1 MGACVSRV
9 TIQAKCAVASGTR
22 IEESARGMSRYVV
35 ARKWLRS
42 WLRQHRAQLRLCLR
56 MSTSAV
62 AGLAVA
68 QLLALPLPLW
78 TVLTAVLL
86 TQISVGRSLKAS
98 TDYLASTLGGAVY
111 AGTIG
116 ALVPHDNEIAL
127 LAAVALAVAP
137 AALVAASNP
146 RFSAAPVSAVMVFF
160 GPTITHAGPIVSAVE
175 RVAEVAIGALVGL
188 VVSVLV
194 LPARAQD
201 LVIEAAGRMLT
212 LMAGAARELFTGFT
226 ASLDQAAIHRIQ
238 DPLGDTLARLN
249 AIAPEVRHEQV
260 ARLAVTAEPGP
271 LLRTMLRLRHDL
283 VMIGRA
289 AMEPLAEPVRTR
301 LAAPIQRVAE
311 TVADYLRASGL
322 ALTARCAPPPLDDV
336 DAALDRFAAEV
347 AAIRREGL
355 TRGWS
360 NEAVERLFALGFA
373 LEQMHQNFRD
383 LARCV
388 GDFCREGSS

>member
-1 MGACVSRV
+1 
-9 TIQAKCAVASGTR
+9 
-22 IEESARGMSRYVV
+22 MSRYLVV
-35 ARKWLRS
+35 RKWLRS

-68 QLLALPLPLW
+68 QLLQLPLPLW

-188 VVSVLV
+188 VVSVVV
-194 LPARAQD
+194 LPARAQE
-201 LVIEAAGRMLT
+201 LVIEAAGRMLA
-212 LMAGAARELFTGFT
+212 LMAGAVRALFAGFT

-238 DPLGDTLARLN
+238 DPLGDALARL
-249 AIAPEVRHEQV
+249 ATMAPEVRHEQV
-260 ARLAVTAEPGP
+260 ARLAVAAEPGP

-289 AMEPLAEPVRTR
+289 AMEPLDEPVRTR
-301 LAAPIQRVAE
+301 LAAPIERVAE
-311 TVADYLRASGL
+311 TSADYLRASGL
-322 ALTARCAPPPLDDV
+322 ALTTRRAPPPLDDV
-336 DAALDRFAAEV
+336 DAALDGFAAEV

-388 GDFCREGSS
+388 TDFCREGTG

>member
-1 MGACVSRV
+1 
-9 TIQAKCAVASGTR
+9 
-22 IEESARGMSRYVV
+22 MSRYFV

-68 QLLALPLPLW
+68 QLLQLPLPLW

-137 AALVAASNP
+137 AGAVRALFA
-146 RFSAAPVSAVMVFF
+146 
-160 GPTITHAGPIVSAVE
+160 
-175 RVAEVAIGALVGL
+175 
-188 VVSVLV
+188 
-194 LPARAQD
+194 
-201 LVIEAAGRMLT
+201 
-212 LMAGAARELFTGFT
+212 GFT

-238 DPLGDTLARLN
+238 DPLGDALARL
-249 AIAPEVRHEQV
+249 ATMAPEVRHEQV
-260 ARLAVTAEPGP
+260 ARLAVAAEPGP

-289 AMEPLAEPVRTR
+289 AMEPLDEPVRTR
-301 LAAPIQRVAE
+301 LAAPIERVAE
-311 TVADYLRASGL
+311 TSADYLRASGL
-322 ALTARCAPPPLDDV
+322 ALTTRRAPPPLDDV
-336 DAALDRFAAEV
+336 DAALDGFAAEV

-388 GDFCREGSS
+388 TDFCREGTG